1 MGSGWTCQAS
11 PWHVER
17 GAGREGKQALR
28 SLSACLAGREQV
40 ARAVSHGGLCLF
52 VDKQPWHL
60 CSPSEASLNTV
71 SASDH

>member
-1 MGSGWTCQAS
+1 MGGHAKPLHGMW
-11 PWHVER
+11 R
-17 GAGREGKQALR
+17 GVDREGDEAPR

-40 ARAVSHGGLCLF
+40 VRAVPHGGLCLF

-60 CSPSEASLNTV
+60 GSPSEASLNTV